1 MKFTEA
7 LDQTIELGVWIS
19 CTTYPHNG
27 YPTRIRYK
35 GGGGKPGAWETRTGD
50 AEGWRNDSQ
59 HFDAW
64 PWPVDAACVTAEWD
78 VLGA

>member
-1 MKFTEA
+1 MKFTKA

-19 CTTYPHNG
+19 CATYPHNG
-27 YPTRIRYK
+27 YPTRIRYHAPH
-35 GGGGKPGAWETRTGD
+35 GTFETQTGYAD
-50 AEGWRNDSQ
+50 GWRNDSQ

-64 PWPVDAACVTAEWD
+64 PWLVDAACVTAEWE